1 MVGRAERGQK
11 LRQCWRLSA
20 RKAKLLNCIS
30 ERSGKAGT
38 LFFYLRG
45 PYPELFSSNAYIWW
59 NGNYFFAL
67 SEVVTIPNGMPR
79 VPALPELRS

>member
-1 MVGRAERGQK
+1 MVGRAEQDQRR
-11 LRQCWRLSA
+11 RQFRRLSA

-67 SEVVTIPNGMPR
+67 SEAVTVPSGMPR